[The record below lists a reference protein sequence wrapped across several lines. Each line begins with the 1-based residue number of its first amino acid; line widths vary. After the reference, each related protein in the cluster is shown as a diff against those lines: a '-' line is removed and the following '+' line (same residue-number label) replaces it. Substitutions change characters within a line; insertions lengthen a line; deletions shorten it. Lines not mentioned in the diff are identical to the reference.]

1 MEPVLLYYI
10 NLVLCG
16 IVGLELLITFRKNPV
31 LKIYFLM
38 IVASL
43 FVMNYFA
50 ITGIET
56 REAFIFARFMR
67 LVYVAGTLLAII
79 HIADQK
85 IPGWISALIIF
96 AAVTFTSLRIFYYDQ
111 INIKALPNIPNHVF
125 SVGGEFY
132 SPKPGPRYLA
142 LALSMVAIGIAYY
155 YYRRLLLKLDM
166 DLPRH
171 KHLSRWIISLV
182 LPFFLLTIFGIL
194 GNLQIFDA
202 PLSSYLF
209 ALFGCITICSFVFR
223 PRFLDTGN
231 WDESF
236 LPLSVRSA

>member
-1 MEPVLLYYI
+1 MEPVLIYYI
-10 NLVLCG
+10 NLALCG
-16 IVGLELLITFRKNPV
+16 IVSLELLVTFRKNPV
-31 LKIYFLM
+31 LKIYFLL
-38 IVASL
+38 IVVSL

-56 REAFIFARFMR
+56 KIAFIFARFMR

-79 HIADQK
+79 HIAEQK
-85 IPGWISALIIF
+85 IPKWIAGLIAFSAVF
-96 AAVTFTSLRIFYYDQ
+96 FTSLRVYYYDQ

-132 SPKPGPRYLA
+132 SPKPGPRYLG

-155 YYRRLLLKLDM
+155 YYRRLLMKLDI
-166 DLPRH
+166 DLPQH

-194 GNLQIFDA
+194 GNLQIFDST
-202 PLSSYLF
+202 LSSYLF

-231 WDESF
+231 WDES
-236 LPLSVRSA
+236 LVRLSVKPA